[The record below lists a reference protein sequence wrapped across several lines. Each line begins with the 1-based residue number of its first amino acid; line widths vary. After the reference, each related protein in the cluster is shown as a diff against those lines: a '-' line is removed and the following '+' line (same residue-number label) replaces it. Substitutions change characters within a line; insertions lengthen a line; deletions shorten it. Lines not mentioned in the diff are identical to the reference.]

1 MNSNLKNIRIIKRP
15 IKKEEL
21 KPGIKVL
28 LYPNN
33 YDLVD
38 IKWYT
43 PNEYNLYKQSF
54 YTIEDVNE
62 ETGYVSYQESN
73 FMSNH
78 HYTWIED
85 GRVHIIETIMEYKD
99 HQTLTLYDCND
110 ILKSQ
115 GKEEIELSINNLEK
129 DMEGL
134 DEDVVPVVLGDDEV
148 IVKKESLRAL
158 SQLMLDYRNKIMKKD
173 MDLEYIE
180 SQLTQKDMD
189 LEYIE
194 CQLTLEIKALK
205 DVIKNLK
212 NMNKGLME
220 RNNFNE
226 HNKMLERLGL
236 GMIE

>member
-1 MNSNLKNIRIIKRP
+1 MFLKGIRMNSNSKNIRIIKRP

-21 KPGIKVL
+21 KPGIKVK
-28 LYPNN
+28 LYPNKN
-33 YDLVD
+33 KDS
-38 IKWYT
+38 IPESRTEWYT
-43 PNEYNLYKQSF
+43 PNEYKEYNDSI
-54 YTIEDVNE
+54 YTIESANE
-62 ETGYVSYQESN
+62 ETGYICYHESS
-73 FMSNH
+73 FMSNY
-78 HYTWIED
+78 HYTWVEV
-85 GRVHIIETIMEYKD
+85 GRIYIIEKINEYKD
-99 HQTLTLYDCND
+99 QKSLTLYDCND

-129 DMEGL
+129 DMDGL
-134 DEDVVPVVLGDDEV
+134 DKDVVPVVLGDDEV

-180 SQLTQKDMD
+180 
-189 LEYIE
+189 

-220 RNNFNE
+220 RNNFIE

-236 GMIE
+236 DMIE

>member
-1 MNSNLKNIRIIKRP
+1 MFLKGIRMNSNLKNIRIIKRR

-28 LYPNN
+28 LYPNKD
-33 YDLVD
+33 YYELVD
-38 IKWYT
+38 IKWLT

-54 YTIEDVNE
+54 YTIEAVNE
-62 ETGYVSYQESN
+62 ETGYVSYQERN

-134 DEDVVPVVLGDDEV
+134 DEDVVPVALGDDEV

-173 MDLEYIE
+173 L
-180 SQLTQKDMD
+180 D

-220 RNNFNE
+220 RNNFIE

-236 GMIE
+236 DMIE

>member
-1 MNSNLKNIRIIKRP
+1 MFLKGIRMNSNLKNIRIIKRR

-28 LYPNN
+28 LYPNKDY

-38 IKWYT
+38 IKWLT

-180 SQLTQKDMD
+180 YQS
-189 LEYIE
+189 
-194 CQLTLEIKALK
+194 TLEIKALK

-220 RNNFNE
+220 RNNFIE

-236 GMIE
+236 DMIE

>member
-1 MNSNLKNIRIIKRP
+1 MFLKGIRMNSNLKNIRIIKRR

-28 LYPNN
+28 LYPNKDY

-38 IKWYT
+38 IKWLT

-173 MDLEYIE
+173 LDLEYIE
-180 SQLTQKDMD
+180 YQS
-189 LEYIE
+189 
-194 CQLTLEIKALK
+194 TLEIKALK

-220 RNNFNE
+220 RNNFIE

-236 GMIE
+236 DMIE

>member
-1 MNSNLKNIRIIKRP
+1 MNSNLKNIRIIKRR

-28 LYPNN
+28 LYPNKDY

-38 IKWYT
+38 IKWLT

-173 MDLEYIE
+173 LDLEYIE
-180 SQLTQKDMD
+180 YQS
-189 LEYIE
+189 
-194 CQLTLEIKALK
+194 TLEIKALK
-205 DVIKNLK
+205 DVIRNLK

-220 RNNFNE
+220 RNNFIE

-236 GMIE
+236 DMIE